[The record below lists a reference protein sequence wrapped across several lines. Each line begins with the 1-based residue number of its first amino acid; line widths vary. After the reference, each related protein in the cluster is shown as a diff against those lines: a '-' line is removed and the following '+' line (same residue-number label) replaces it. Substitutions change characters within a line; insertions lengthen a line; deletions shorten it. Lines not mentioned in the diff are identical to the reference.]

1 MKKMIFIKCCS
12 RKPGGQADA
21 SAVMIILFLQTFSCL
36 FSAWYWAK
44 VHLQENFESIF
55 YQKKLWNDT
64 LFQIKK
70 RIGGH
75 ARRQRLDTHC
85 LSDIN
90 ITKDFRK

>member
-12 RKPGGQADA
+12 RKPGAQADA

-70 RIGGH
+70 RGLVAMVG
-75 ARRQRLDTHC
+75 ARGLIPIAC
-85 LSDIN
+85 LIL
-90 ITKDFRK
+90 T